1 MEDPA
6 GSISFHQE
14 SHLKRRSGNED
25 GVGMCHP
32 CQAGLG
38 PMMAASLHGRL
49 GFPAFSRI
57 SLQVSVLR
65 FPLCRSE
72 EGKYLGLEGRTGWSK
87 GWGKAG
93 SWGKARAGWLDSPPG
108 WPRPTEGPPASSSYS
123 VTHLNMCFQ
132 ILPNIEMTY
141 VDKTSVFHNLILM
154 WFPLRE
160 C

>member
-1 MEDPA
+1 
-6 GSISFHQE
+6 
-14 SHLKRRSGNED
+14 
-25 GVGMCHP
+25 
-32 CQAGLG
+32 
-38 PMMAASLHGRL
+38 MAASLHGRL

-57 SLQVSVLR
+57 GLQVSVLC

-108 WPRPTEGPPASSSYS
+108 WPRPTEGPPASNSYS